1 MARHVLMHVN
11 YKYNVQDLA
20 GHQDFKLDQ
29 EINCTIIFIFLA
41 RFCECLK
48 HYNSYSN
55 LYVIITLQ
63 KLSNVQEHE
72 LKDNSNGEKLLI
84 DKFQMKF
91 YLMI

>member
-1 MARHVLMHVN
+1 VN
-11 YKYNVQDLA
+11 A
-20 GHQDFKLDQ
+20 
-29 EINCTIIFIFLA
+29 E
-41 RFCECLK
+41 K

>member
-1 MARHVLMHVN
+1 MNA
-11 YKYNVQDLA
+11 D
-20 GHQDFKLDQ
+20 HQGKF
-29 EINCTIIFIFLA
+29 EGAMNS
-41 RFCECLK
+41 LK

-55 LYVIITLQ
+55 LYVIITLR

-84 DKFQMKF
+84 YKFQMKF

>member
-29 EINCTIIFIFLA
+29 EINCAIIFIFLA

-55 LYVIITLQ
+55 LYVIITLRMYLIRTVSIYMNFLINDQ
-63 KLSNVQEHE
+63 LCAVTLN
-72 LKDNSNGEKLLI
+72 LLNI
-84 DKFQMKF
+84 SD
-91 YLMI
+91 